1 MQLSMNNTVPEPDR
15 SAEMLGFNN
24 VPSMPSTAVPQGQGV
39 QTLPHPATNEIV
51 DHSNTIPYPANDGV
65 PGVHRITE
73 QL

>member
-1 MQLSMNNTVPEPDR
+1 MQLSMNNTIPEPER
-15 SAEMLGFNN
+15 SADMLGFNN
-24 VPSMPSTAVPQGQGV
+24 VPSMPSTGVPQGQGI
-39 QTLPHPATNEIV
+39 QTLPHPATDEIV